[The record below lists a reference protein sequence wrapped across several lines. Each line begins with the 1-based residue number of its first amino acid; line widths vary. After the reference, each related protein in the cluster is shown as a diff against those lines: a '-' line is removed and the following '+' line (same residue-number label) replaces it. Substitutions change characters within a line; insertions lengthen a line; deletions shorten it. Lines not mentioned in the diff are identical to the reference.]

1 MTIFREDIF
10 GPVTAVIDWDD
21 EADMI
26 AAAND
31 SIYGIAGGV
40 WTRNLTKAHQI
51 ARSLDTGTVWV
62 NRYYSTRPGMA
73 LGGNKQSGFG
83 RENTHEALSHYTL
96 LKSVVVN
103 FQEGP
108 IGLFAPPPSTL

>member
-1 MTIFREDIF
+1 
-10 GPVTAVIDWDD
+10 
-21 EADMI
+21 
-26 AAAND
+26 
-31 SIYGIAGGV
+31 
-40 WTRNLTKAHQI
+40 
-51 ARSLDTGTVWV
+51 
-62 NRYYSTRPGMA
+62 MA

-83 RENTHEALSHYTL
+83 QENTHEALSHYTL